1 MSIKVKDLIDLLQ
14 RMRDPEAE
22 VVIHVDPGYGAVGP
36 APVVK
41 VTGASGGFDWDSGRV
56 FIDTTEKLYTN
67 IDEIRKEAGKLQKIL
82 GWYVSTKS
90 GGACGMDT
98 KGFNRIVKQMM
109 DDIVKEKKLEWLCEP
124 LPKRTKG
131 TP

>member
-1 MSIKVKDLIDLLQ
+1 MKVKDLIDYLQ
-14 RMRDPEAE
+14 SMRNPEAE
-22 VVIHVDPGYGAVGP
+22 VVIHVDPGFGTVGP
-36 APVVK
+36 LPTVEVN
-41 VTGASGGFDWDSGRV
+41 GASSGFDWDSGKV
-56 FIDTTEKLYTN
+56 FINTKEKLYTN
-67 IDEIRKEAGKLQKIL
+67 IEEVSKEARKLQKIL
-82 GWYVSTKS
+82 GWYVSSKS
-90 GGACGMDT
+90 GSCGMDA